1 MTYST
6 RPKIWFWI
14 VAIIF
19 LLWNLIGLGFLT
31 TEILAPE
38 LVTDLMNE
46 EQLELYNNRPSWYL
60 FNYGIA
66 VLTGLFATIALL
78 FKRKMAVL
86 LSLISLLSI
95 FISTGYHISTGA
107 WNKMNA
113 SDQFFFILIPL
124 LGLLLWVFA
133 RSVRS
138 KGWLS

>member
-1 MTYST
+1 MAYST
-6 RPKIWFWI
+6 RPQIWFWT

-38 LVTDLMNE
+38 LLIDSLNQ
-46 EQLELYNNRPSWYL
+46 EQLEFYNNRPSWYL

-66 VLTGLFATIALL
+66 VLTALFAAIAVL

-86 LSLISLLSI
+86 LSLISLLTI
-95 FISTGYHISTGA
+95 FISTAYNLNAGV
-107 WNKMNA
+107 WDMMNR
-113 SDQFFFILIPL
+113 SDQFFFILVPL

-133 RSVRS
+133 RKVNS

>member
-1 MTYST
+1 MTYSN
-6 RPKIWFWI
+6 RPKIWFWA
-14 VAIIF
+14 VVIIF

-38 LVTDLMNE
+38 VVTDLMNE

-66 VLTGLFATIALL
+66 VLTGLFAAVALL

-86 LSLISLLSI
+86 LSLISLLCI
-95 FISTGYHISTGA
+95 FISTGYYISIGA
-107 WNKMNA
+107 WNIM
-113 SDQFFFILIPL
+113 SEPDRFLFITIPL

-133 RSVRS
+133 RNVRF

>member
-1 MTYST
+1 MAYST
-6 RPKIWFWI
+6 RPQIWFWT

-38 LVTDLMNE
+38 LLIDTLNQ
-46 EQLELYNNRPSWYL
+46 EQLEFYNNRPSWYL

-66 VLTGLFATIALL
+66 VLTALFAAIAVL

-86 LSLISLLSI
+86 LSLISLLTI
-95 FISTGYHISTGA
+95 FISTAYNLNAGV
-107 WNKMNA
+107 WDMMNR
-113 SDQFFFILIPL
+113 SDQFFFILVPL

-133 RSVRS
+133 RNVNS

>member
-1 MTYST
+1 MAYST
-6 RPKIWFWI
+6 RPQIWFWT

-31 TEILAPE
+31 TEILATE
-38 LVTDLMNE
+38 LLIDTLNQ
-46 EQLELYNNRPSWYL
+46 EQLEFYNNRPSWYL

-66 VLTGLFATIALL
+66 VLTALFAAIAVL

-86 LSLISLLSI
+86 LSLISLLTI
-95 FISTGYHISTGA
+95 FISTAYNLNAGV
-107 WNKMNA
+107 WDMMNR
-113 SDQFFFILIPL
+113 SDQFFFILVPL

-133 RSVRS
+133 RNVNS

>member
-1 MTYST
+1 MAYST
-6 RPKIWFWI
+6 RPQIWFWT

-38 LVTDLMNE
+38 LLIDSLNQ
-46 EQLELYNNRPSWYL
+46 EQLEFYNNRPSWYL

-66 VLTGLFATIALL
+66 VLTALFAAIAVL

-86 LSLISLLSI
+86 LSLISLLTI
-95 FISTGYHISTGA
+95 FISTAYNLNAGV
-107 WNKMNA
+107 WDMMNR
-113 SDQFFFILIPL
+113 SDQFFFILVPL

-133 RSVRS
+133 RNVNS